1 MKEGNPNI
9 DDRIFKT
16 KEKITVRDL
25 NVIERMIRTSGVAKL
40 CEPQGIEH
48 DYRQKARIE
57 KYYRPRN
64 RNSLF
69 ARVQRVRK
77 RWWPIQQIQLAFCFV
92 TRMRCAHCVYWSERE
107 PEDEG

>member
-16 KEKITVRDL
+16 KKKMAVRDF
-25 NVIERMIRTSGVAKL
+25 NVVERMIRTSGVAKL

-69 ARVQRVRK
+69 ARV
-77 RWWPIQQIQLAFCFV
+77 
-92 TRMRCAHCVYWSERE
+92 
-107 PEDEG
+107 